1 MNDITYEQRLNEDRQ
16 WAFREGSMHFEN
28 ESSVHKT
35 LNQVVSRLEELAI
48 PYAVVGGMALFFHGL
63 RRFTEVVEILVTRDG
78 LIQLHEA
85 LDGMGYLPPFP
96 GSKNLRDVASGV
108 KIEFLVT
115 GDFPGDGKPK
125 PVAFPDPQ
133 SVTTLIDGIRF
144 IALPSLIELK
154 LASGMTNAL
163 RGQDIVDVQRL
174 IQILKLPESLG
185 QTLNPFVRD
194 KYIELWQLIQTAT
207 DELDSA
213 S

>member
-96 GSKNLRDVASGV
+96 GSKNLRDFASGV

-133 SVTTLIDGIRF
+133 SVTTSIDGIRF

-185 QTLNPFVRD
+185 QTFNPFVRD

-207 DELDSA
+207 DGPQSV